1 MAVVADAE
9 GKQLSE
15 DSTIVREIP
24 NEKTE
29 EIYKDTL
36 PNVKRLNNSTQ
47 TGIDT
52 VSTIL
57 EQKLQNCNANPDQLK
72 PNEYHEIVKDANKT
86 VPFSHLNMVSLV
98 LLDFGLSLHCPE
110 LEFQF
115 EQYLYLHISV
125 YHLFQSYFGVEPY
138 CLEKLN

>member
-1 MAVVADAE
+1 VETSLILFLSIITGSFLIVDSMAVVADAE

-36 PNVKRLNNSTQ
+36 PNVKRLINSTQ

-52 VSTIL
+52 VSTI
-57 EQKLQNCNANPDQLK
+57 
-72 PNEYHEIVKDANKT
+72 
-86 VPFSHLNMVSLV
+86 
-98 LLDFGLSLHCPE
+98 
-110 LEFQF
+110 
-115 EQYLYLHISV
+115 
-125 YHLFQSYFGVEPY
+125 
-138 CLEKLN
+138 